1 LGKDEKR
8 LGPELTLSLRR
19 QQAIIECA
27 ALEAKGGLT
36 RDVTLAATL
45 PSVSSGQRGV
55 ATCFNTNGTD
65 WLVAATAQRDEFV
78 VTRVDNGE
86 VAETYRVNRRASSM
100 AFDRYESVLATWES
114 AQRATRG
121 PKPQPVPGVRPGIS
135 AVLYAWFSATK
146 AVTLFTA
153 DGRLEQW
160 DFDNAIDLNPYVN
173 ATSAVC
179 SKVTDIRDQ
188 LPAWPAGLTAEK
200 IAVGTKD
207 HVAAIRV
214 DTDGNVA
221 FVDLQKGSL
230 KGTVAAG
237 HFTTM
242 RMAWDGSL
250 ALFVG
255 DGPVRVAFVGR
266 DKEARVLWKESPEFD
281 HAYIGLRCR
290 SVYLVTP
297 DRIRVLD
304 AESGEESISMVPT
317 LPVDQAYRM
326 ENGYDGR
333 FIIESS
339 RQKLVIR
346 KVNTSYVAEFV
357 AALKGAA
364 EIYQLVVGED
374 GRQLVVATA
383 ERSALLYRLR

>member
-1 LGKDEKR
+1 
-8 LGPELTLSLRR
+8 
-19 QQAIIECA
+19 
-27 ALEAKGGLT
+27 
-36 RDVTLAATL
+36 
-45 PSVSSGQRGV
+45 
-55 ATCFNTNGTD
+55 
-65 WLVAATAQRDEFV
+65 
-78 VTRVDNGE
+78 
-86 VAETYRVNRRASSM
+86 
-100 AFDRYESVLATWES
+100 
-114 AQRATRG
+114 
-121 PKPQPVPGVRPGIS
+121 
-135 AVLYAWFSATK
+135 
-146 AVTLFTA
+146 
-153 DGRLEQW
+153 
-160 DFDNAIDLNPYVN
+160 
-173 ATSAVC
+173 
-179 SKVTDIRDQ
+179 
-188 LPAWPAGLTAEK
+188 GLTAEK

-207 HVAAIRV
+207 HVAAIRL